1 MITIVDLPI
10 KVMFKY
16 EFRYERVDALQNY
29 RTLTYRKASA
39 GIKAIKLAAKP
50 SYVSTRSRD
59 SDKSEYTAT
68 PHNLKP

>member
-1 MITIVDLPI
+1 MEMSVEMGLEEVLVTLC
-10 KVMFKY
+10 
-16 EFRYERVDALQNY
+16 
-29 RTLTYRKASA
+29 RTFILFVFVRCATFRKASA

-68 PHNLKP
+68 PHNLRP